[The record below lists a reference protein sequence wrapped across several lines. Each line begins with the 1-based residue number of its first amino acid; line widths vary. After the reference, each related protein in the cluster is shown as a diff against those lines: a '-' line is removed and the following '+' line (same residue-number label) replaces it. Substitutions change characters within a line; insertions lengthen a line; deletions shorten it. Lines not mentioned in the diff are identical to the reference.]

1 MLKKILITGGAGFI
15 GSHLVE
21 SLIKKNK
28 IIIIDDLSTGNMK
41 NLEKVISH
49 KNLKFIK
56 KDLNSKKLDKYFKNV
71 SIVYHLAA
79 QSDIIPSVRN
89 PKKYF
94 DSNVNATVNLLEYCK
109 KYDVR
114 KIVYA
119 ASSSCYGVPKKYPTN
134 ENEKID
140 TRYPYSFTKYIAE
153 QTLLHWGQIYN
164 INIKSLRLFN
174 VFGPRVRTIGHYGAM
189 FGVFLAQKANKF
201 PLTIVGDGKQMRDFT
216 FVSDVVDAFILAGKT
231 KTDKKIFNIGT
242 GKPVSI
248 NYVASLISKNKINI
262 PKRPGE
268 PDKTYANILL
278 AKKDLKYYPKVKF
291 KDGLKVMLDGL
302 SSWKKAPLWTKKSIK
317 KNTKDWFKYIK

>member
-1 MLKKILITGGAGFI
+1 MKKILITGGAGFI

-21 SLIKKNK
+21 ALIKINK
-28 IIIIDDLSTGNMK
+28 VIIIDDLSTGNMK

-71 SIVYHLAA
+71 STVYHLAA
-79 QSDIIPSVRN
+79 QSDIIPSVKN

-109 KYDVR
+109 KYDVK

-268 PDKTYANILL
+268 PDKTHANILL

>member
-1 MLKKILITGGAGFI
+1 MKKILITGGAGFI

-21 SLIKKNK
+21 ALIKINK
-28 IIIIDDLSTGNMK
+28 VIIIDDLSTGNMK

-71 SIVYHLAA
+71 STVYHLAA
-79 QSDIIPSVRN
+79 QSDIIPSVKN

-109 KYDVR
+109 KYDVK

-268 PDKTYANILL
+268 PDKTHANILL
-278 AKKDLKYYPKVKF
+278 AKKDLKYYPKVRF

>member
-1 MLKKILITGGAGFI
+1 MKKILITGGAGFI

-21 SLIKKNK
+21 ALIKINK
-28 IIIIDDLSTGNMK
+28 VIIIDDLSTGNMK

-56 KDLNSKKLDKYFKNV
+56 KELNSKKLDKYFKNV
-71 SIVYHLAA
+71 STVYHLAA
-79 QSDIIPSVRN
+79 QSDIIPSVKN

-109 KYDVR
+109 KYDVK

-268 PDKTYANILL
+268 PDKTHANILL

>member
-1 MLKKILITGGAGFI
+1 MKKILITGGAGFI

-21 SLIKKNK
+21 ALIKINK
-28 IIIIDDLSTGNMK
+28 VIIIDDLSTGNMK

-71 SIVYHLAA
+71 STVYHLAA
-79 QSDIIPSVRN
+79 QSDIIPSVKN

-109 KYDVR
+109 KYDVK

-248 NYVASLISKNKINI
+248 NYVASLISKNTINI

-268 PDKTYANILL
+268 PDKTHANILL
-278 AKKDLKYYPKVKF
+278 AKKDLKYYPKVRF